1 MNATTYTDLRQ
12 NLNLYMDKVIQD
24 NEPLIVTRKN
34 NENVVLISINEYNSL
49 VETNY
54 LLSNETNAE
63 HIRKSIEQHKTV
75 NSNKPKIF
83 CTKTTNSKIQ
93 I

>member
-54 LLSNETNAE
+54 LLSNETVV
-63 HIRKSIEQHKTV
+63 S
-75 NSNKPKIF
+75 
-83 CTKTTNSKIQ
+83 
-93 I
+93 